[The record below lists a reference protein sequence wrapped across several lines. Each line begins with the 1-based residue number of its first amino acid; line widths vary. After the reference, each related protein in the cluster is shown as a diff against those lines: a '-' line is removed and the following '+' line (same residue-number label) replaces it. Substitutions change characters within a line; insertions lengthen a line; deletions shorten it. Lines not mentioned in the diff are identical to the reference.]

1 MLAQRRSTN
10 PGPVAVAA
18 MLLGI
23 AACASA
29 PPESRLLTKHT
40 ELTVDTAQLRL
51 QVRSLARPFSGIV
64 EGAAD
69 RILAQAETPTE
80 RISALRFKIE
90 GVPAIQGALFEVDPV
105 AALFETAVLI
115 EQSTAFLVDGP
126 AADLSPVVREG
137 VLASL
142 DDMRAR
148 LEDLGEQI
156 GASPE
161 GRRHFWAIAEGW
173 AREHPITGSFASR
186 ETARSLLAE
195 YLASK
200 PRGFAAVAGRLEEST
215 SDLALRFDLYAEFLA
230 KQIRWQAELLLE
242 ESLAAGVPE
251 RAMNSVEPVQ
261 IGITDLPIDIAT
273 EREAIIRALQSE
285 RGLILDWI
293 RAERLET
300 LDFVTLERRAIAEVA
315 GHEREAVV
323 DALRSE
329 REAILAEVA
338 AERAAVMDDLAR
350 IAADTVEASRV
361 RVIDHLFWR
370 VVQILAVVLPLGFV
384 AAWFLIWYA
393 KRQ

>member
-1 MLAQRRSTN
+1 MVAQCRSTN
-10 PGPVAVAA
+10 LRSVAA
-18 MLLGI
+18 AALLLGI
-23 AACASA
+23 AACTSA
-29 PPESRLLTKHT
+29 PPESRLLKERT
-40 ELTVDTAQLRL
+40 ELTIDTAQLRL

-69 RILAQAETPTE
+69 QILAHAETPEE
-80 RISALRFKIE
+80 RIGALRFKIE
-90 GVPAIQGALFEVDPV
+90 GVPAFQSALFEVDPL
-105 AALFETAVLI
+105 AALFETAALI
-115 EQSTAFLVDGP
+115 EQARMFVEEGP
-126 AADLSPVVREG
+126 AAHLTPLVRDG

-142 DDMRAR
+142 GHMRER
-148 LEDLGEQI
+148 LLALGEQI

-161 GRRHFWAIAEGW
+161 GSERFWAIAEGW

-186 ETARSLLAE
+186 ETTRTLFAE

-200 PRGFAAVAGRLEEST
+200 PRGIAAMAGRLEET
-215 SDLALRFDLYAEFLA
+215 AADLTLRIDLYAEYLA
-230 KQIRWQAELLLE
+230 KQIRWQGELLIE
-242 ESLAAGVPE
+242 ESLTAGVPE
-251 RAMNSVEPVQ
+251 RAITSVEPVQ
-261 IGITDLPIDIAT
+261 IGIAELPIDIAT

-300 LDFVTLERRAIAEVA
+300 LDFVSLERQAIAEIA
-315 GHEREAVV
+315 GHEREAVL
-323 DALRSE
+323 DALRGE
-329 REAILAEVA
+329 REAILADVT

-361 RVIDHLFWR
+361 RVIDHLIWR

-384 AAWFLIWYA
+384 ATWFLIWYA